1 MLKNIN
7 TPEILEIIEILVDLN
22 IPLCDNYGDIRSL
35 EEILDDISAVWEK
48 IDIDT
53 RDKLYNFFTKNQ

>member
-35 EEILDDISAVWEK
+35 EEILDDISAV
-48 IDIDT
+48 
-53 RDKLYNFFTKNQ
+53 